1 MLESFR
7 NLLSGKTLYVIVGIC
22 AIPFIFTGVSSF
34 GTIFS
39 NYGTVNGL
47 EVSQVDVNSASGTI
61 EQRYKS
67 IFGESFSL
75 DQLDEDELFELLK
88 TQIVNQKMIESSAIE
103 NRLGVSIDDAKKEII
118 KLDSFKDENGK
129 FDQSIFEATI
139 RGAGLI
145 PDEYIEL
152 VASSIASDNLV
163 RALGSSFFILDEE
176 IKSFIAANEVSRDIK
191 FLKSNNEKI
200 VDSQPATLVEAE
212 AFYNDNN
219 LLFLSDEKRRFNYI
233 KASIENYAEGID
245 ISDDLLEDSYQ
256 DYLNEANNS
265 VQNRISHIM
274 IDKSNYASESEASD
288 LINEIFNNINTSK
301 IDFVTAVNEFSEDE
315 ASIEESGDLGYSS
328 GDAFPDEF
336 ESVIAKLKLNEVS
349 SPIDLGDTLHLI
361 KLTEVLKPEVRSKS
375 EIISELRDEIILSE
389 SASLMNDDIGIVE
402 ELIISGANFEEIST
416 TINLQQQDTN
426 LIVQDE
432 FESLL
437 AGVDG
442 SRFFDRSLLV
452 GDNDIIETE
461 DGFYIIGLAEIN
473 APSLMTFDS
482 SVELALQEVRKEKAN
497 ALIQSMNEGAFSLI
511 DNQGLDIP
519 SGFEIEEYKAI
530 NKFSSLL
537 PMDVVSQI
545 FSSSIN
551 ENIITV
557 GSDGNNYWIKMQSEN
572 IPTDEEINAKVDDY
586 RSYFI
591 QYITQKNSSLVDQ
604 KIREGL
610 RVDLKNLQPQA

>member
-1 MLESFR
+1 M
-7 NLLSGKTLYVIVGIC
+7 
-22 AIPFIFTGVSSF
+22 
-34 GTIFS
+34 
-39 NYGTVNGL
+39 
-47 EVSQVDVNSASGTI
+47 
-61 EQRYKS
+61 
-67 IFGESFSL
+67 
-75 DQLDEDELFELLK
+75 
-88 TQIVNQKMIESSAIE
+88 
-103 NRLGVSIDDAKKEII
+103 
-118 KLDSFKDENGK
+118 
-129 FDQSIFEATI
+129 
-139 RGAGLI
+139 
-145 PDEYIEL
+145 
-152 VASSIASDNLV
+152 
-163 RALGSSFFILDEE
+163 
-176 IKSFIAANEVSRDIK
+176 
-191 FLKSNNEKI
+191 
-200 VDSQPATLVEAE
+200 EAE

-219 LLFLSDEKRRFNYI
+219 LLFLSDETRRFNYI

-288 LINEIFNNINTSK
+288 LINEIFNDINTSK

-402 ELIISGANFEEIST
+402 ELIISGANFEEIAT
-416 TINLQQQDTN
+416 TINLEQQDTN

-437 AGVDG
+437 AGIDG

-511 DNQGLDIP
+511 DDQGLDIP